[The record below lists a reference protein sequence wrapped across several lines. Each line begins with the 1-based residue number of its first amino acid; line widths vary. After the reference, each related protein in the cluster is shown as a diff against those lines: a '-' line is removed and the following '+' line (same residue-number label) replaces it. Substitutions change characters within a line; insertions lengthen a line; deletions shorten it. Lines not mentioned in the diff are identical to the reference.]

1 MKYRFYLQEGEHGGK
16 HRVYPI
22 FKDDL
27 SLDYEQESGE
37 MFYRAK
43 LSGKLN
49 FVRDDYEW
57 VLSKDFD
64 TMFILTLYTVD
75 RATKAEAL
83 IHTAKFHMTDCTV
96 NVDDKRVSVQPDV
109 YDEYDKV
116 LNGMDKEFNLVELAP
131 HIESVG
137 IDKRPLIQF
146 YVLGDSSLT
155 CFLSGMRWEQ
165 DATEVN
171 DLNEAINK
179 YHFAF
184 NSVLRE
190 MHITGV
196 GGINGLYVGESTVK
210 DNGEIKWDGDFYD
223 PQNNNFYVQFE
234 SHLVS
239 GLTVNFFIHIIR
251 RSDGVKLYS
260 YQTPL
265 SGIED
270 NKDYTLELV
279 QGATGYPRY
288 AYLSLKTYYVVSRY
302 LCDVATFGGVPTYEI
317 PSDDISGNN
326 RNYKRAIGY
335 KISKAVITNKYSK
348 TPTVYGKTD
357 SGEYFRPPV
366 DIEGEYFPIGQ
377 TQWRYAS
384 IWFSFPSI
392 DETVEQ
398 SGRKE
403 YTLKTTYPL
412 ASCISVLL
420 GKIAPN
426 VKHEANANYSE
437 FLYSASN
444 PISGDSWR
452 INLVPKTNV
461 TAGELA
467 DPAQK
472 ATVTLKTL
480 TDMLKNCFR
489 CYWFIDEQNR
499 FRIEQYSYFANGGSY
514 SENANVISTDL
525 TRLENIRNGKKWG
538 FSTST
543 YSFDKEEMPERYTF
557 EWMDEVTEYFK
568 GYAIEMI
575 SSYVSEGKKEE
586 INISSITTDIDY
598 ILLNPDK
605 ISKDGF
611 AMLAVKNGK
620 VLYDSFYKD
629 GNRHNLQNGTFAMVN
644 LQPQFWVYGLP
655 ASRIR
660 INGDDVATVDISRK
674 KKQTVTF
681 PMGEESQNVNALI
694 RTYLGDGKIEKL
706 SLNLLTRAAKTTLK
720 YETE

>member
-1 MKYRFYLQEGEHGGK
+1 MKYRFYLQEGEHGEK

-22 FKDDL
+22 YKDDL

-64 TMFILTLYTVD
+64 TMFILSLYTVD
-75 RATKAEAL
+75 RATKAETL
-83 IHTAKFHMTDCTV
+83 IHTAKFYMTGCTV
-96 NVDDKRVSVQPDV
+96 NVDDKSISVQPDV
-109 YDEYDKV
+109 YDEYGKV

-131 HIESVG
+131 QIESVG

-165 DATEVN
+165 DATETS
-171 DLNEAINK
+171 DLGEALDK

-184 NSVLRE
+184 NSALRE
-190 MHITGV
+190 MVVTGV
-196 GGINGLYVGESTVK
+196 DGINGLYVGESTVQD
-210 DNGEIKWDGDFYD
+210 DNRIRWDGNMYD
-223 PQNNNFYVQFE
+223 SQNSNYYVKFE
-234 SHLVS
+234 MQSLGQV
-239 GLTVNFFIHIIR
+239 VDFIHIVR
-251 RSDGVKLYS
+251 RSDGKNIYTYS
-260 YQTPL
+260 HTHD
-265 SGIED
+265 GMGD
-270 NKDYTLELV
+270 DGDYTLTLATSE
-279 QGATGYPRY
+279 TGYPQN
-288 AYLSLKTYYVVSRY
+288 AYLSLKTYKVMSRY

-384 IWFSFPSI
+384 IWFSFTSI

-426 VKHEANANYSE
+426 VTHEANASYSE

-499 FRIEQYSYFANGGSY
+499 FRIEQYNYFANGGSY

-525 TRLENIRNGKKWG
+525 TKLENIRNGKRWG

-568 GYAIEMI
+568 GYDIEMV
-575 SSYVSEGKKEE
+575 SGYVSEGKKEE
-586 INISSITTDIDY
+586 INVSSITTDIDY
-598 ILLNPDK
+598 ILLNPDE

-629 GNRHNLQNGTFAMVN
+629 GNSHNLQNGTFAMVN

-681 PMGEESQNVNALI
+681 PMGENRPNVNALI

>member
-1 MKYRFYLQEGEHGGK
+1 M
-16 HRVYPI
+16 
-22 FKDDL
+22 
-27 SLDYEQESGE
+27 
-37 MFYRAK
+37 
-43 LSGKLN
+43 
-49 FVRDDYEW
+49 
-57 VLSKDFD
+57 
-64 TMFILTLYTVD
+64 
-75 RATKAEAL
+75 
-83 IHTAKFHMTDCTV
+83 
-96 NVDDKRVSVQPDV
+96 
-109 YDEYDKV
+109 
-116 LNGMDKEFNLVELAP
+116 
-131 HIESVG
+131 
-137 IDKRPLIQF
+137 
-146 YVLGDSSLT
+146 
-155 CFLSGMRWEQ
+155 
-165 DATEVN
+165 
-171 DLNEAINK
+171 
-179 YHFAF
+179 
-184 NSVLRE
+184 
-190 MHITGV
+190 
-196 GGINGLYVGESTVK
+196 
-210 DNGEIKWDGDFYD
+210 
-223 PQNNNFYVQFE
+223 
-234 SHLVS
+234 
-239 GLTVNFFIHIIR
+239 
-251 RSDGVKLYS
+251 
-260 YQTPL
+260 
-265 SGIED
+265 
-270 NKDYTLELV
+270 
-279 QGATGYPRY
+279 
-288 AYLSLKTYYVVSRY
+288 
-302 LCDVATFGGVPTYEI
+302 
-317 PSDDISGNN
+317 
-326 RNYKRAIGY
+326 
-335 KISKAVITNKYSK
+335 
-348 TPTVYGKTD
+348 
-357 SGEYFRPPV
+357 
-366 DIEGEYFPIGQ
+366 
-377 TQWRYAS
+377 
-384 IWFSFPSI
+384 WFSFPSI

-398 SGRKE
+398 AGRKE

-420 GKIAPN
+420 NKIAPN
-426 VKHEANANYSE
+426 VTHEASASYSD

-499 FRIEQYSYFANGGSY
+499 FRIEQYGYFANGGSY
-514 SENANVISTDL
+514 NENANVISTDL
-525 TRLENIRNGKKWG
+525 TKLENIRNSKKWG

-543 YSFDKEEMPERYTF
+543 YSFDKVDMPERYTF
-557 EWMDEVTEYFK
+557 EWMDEVTEFFK
-568 GYAIEMI
+568 GYDIEMV
-575 SSYVSEGKKEE
+575 SGYVTEGKKEE

-598 ILLNPDK
+598 ILLNPDE

-681 PMGEESQNVNALI
+681 PMGENTPNVNALI